1 MKPLALAAL
10 VAFAAPMF
18 AAVPVVPVAPAKQKD
33 LLKSDDPKLAVNKKL
48 AYDFFR
54 IVLQGRRLELA
65 DQYMTNDYM
74 QHNPNAE
81 TGMAGFKAYF
91 SALPGGPQP
100 IPETLPGLVTLQAEG
115 DYVTMSFVREYDDP
129 AGGGKKYTTTWFDML
144 RIVDG
149 KVVEHWDS
157 AMKGAVGPV
166 AAAAKPAAPAKPA
179 GATKAAP
186 KGKQ

>member
-1 MKPLALAAL
+1 MKTLVLATL
-10 VAFAAPMF
+10 VAVAAPAF
-18 AAVPVVPVAPAKQKD
+18 GALPVVPVAPTKQKE
-33 LLKSDDPKLAVNKKL
+33 LLKSEDPKLAVNKKI

-74 QHNPNAE
+74 QHNPNAD

-91 SALPGGPQP
+91 SALPGGAQP
-100 IPETLPGLVTLQAEG
+100 IPETLPGLVSIQAEG
-115 DYVTMSFVREYDDP
+115 DYVTMAFVREYDDP
-129 AGGGKKYTTTWFDML
+129 SAAGKKYTTTWFDML

-166 AAAAKPAAPAKPA
+166 AAAAKPSAPAKPA
-179 GATKAAP
+179 PTKAAP
-186 KGKQ
+186 KGK